1 MKKNGFMLAEVL
13 IVSTLFIGVMVF
25 MYTQIRTLTLN
36 YTRSFNYNTV
46 DGLYGA
52 RVIKDFLMNENTYKN
67 FDSTTFVESNKI
79 NRKDLFNA
87 LVTEL
92 GINKIIVTNNTT
104 LVYDYL
110 TNNYS
115 KASSYTGDTSYYE
128 DFITFTVTLKEDK
141 SKHIIVAYNDG
152 TYADYKF

>member
-1 MKKNGFMLAEVL
+1 MKKIEPRTLSGFMELLPNEQ
-13 IVSTLFIGVMVF
+13 ILFN
-25 MYTQIRTLTLN
+25 QI
-36 YTRSFNYNTV
+36 
-46 DGLYGA
+46 
-52 RVIKDFLMNENTYKN
+52 IEIIENTYKN
-67 FDSTTFVESNKI
+67 FDSTTFVESIKI

-92 GINKIIVTNNTT
+92 GINKIIVTKKTK
-104 LVYDYL
+104 LVYDNL

>member
-13 IVSTLFIGVMVF
+13 IVSTLLIGVMVF

-36 YTRSFNYNTV
+36 YTKSFNYNTV

-52 RVIKDFLMNENTYKN
+52 RIIKDFLMNENTYKD
-67 FDSTTFVESNKI
+67 FDSTTFVEIDSI

-92 GINKIIVTNNTT
+92 GINKIIITNNNIQ
-104 LVYDYL
+104 VYDYL
-110 TNNYS
+110 TNNYNN
-115 KASSYTGDTSYYE
+115 ANSYTGDTSYYE
-128 DFITFTVTLKEDK
+128 AFITFTVTLREDNN
-141 SKHIIVAYNDG
+141 KHIIVAYNDD

>member
-13 IVSTLFIGVMVF
+13 IVSTLLIGVMVF

-92 GINKIIVTNNTT
+92 GINKIIVTNN
-104 LVYDYL
+104 
-110 TNNYS
+110 YS

-128 DFITFTVTLKEDK
+128 AFITFTVTLKEDK

>member
-13 IVSTLFIGVMVF
+13 IVSTLLIGVMVF

-67 FDSTTFVESNKI
+67 VQKNKI
-79 NRKDLFNA
+79 GDTLFIFLIDYFIINTKVNWNDDLF
-87 LVTEL
+87 
-92 GINKIIVTNNTT
+92 
-104 LVYDYL
+104 
-110 TNNYS
+110 
-115 KASSYTGDTSYYE
+115 
-128 DFITFTVTLKEDK
+128 FC
-141 SKHIIVAYNDG
+141 
-152 TYADYKF
+152 

>member
-13 IVSTLFIGVMVF
+13 IVSTLLIGVMVF

-79 NRKDLFNA
+79 NREDLFNA

-141 SKHIIVAYNDG
+141 SKHIIVTYNDSRL
-152 TYADYKF
+152 

>member
-1 MKKNGFMLAEVL
+1 
-13 IVSTLFIGVMVF
+13 
-25 MYTQIRTLTLN
+25 
-36 YTRSFNYNTV
+36 
-46 DGLYGA
+46 
-52 RVIKDFLMNENTYKN
+52 MNENIYKN

-104 LVYDYL
+104 LVY
-110 TNNYS
+110 NYS

-128 DFITFTVTLKEDK
+128 AFITFTVTLKEDK